1 MPVYEVYDENKN
13 RCIRTDQPR
22 ITIGRIADNQI
33 VIGDKLASRIHCE
46 IRHEG
51 DGYVLRDLQ
60 SRNGTV
66 YNQDPV
72 SEPVELQEGDE
83 IGIGDAAIRFWLSSR
98 NMSRESRKLPL
109 LDIDKARGEK
119 PEHPSRHAH
128 KHPRSSGSHPRRV
141 GLGGHAKM
149 SAAQII
155 EQGEAELF
163 ESSDKSHL
171 ILSDS
176 MIAGGLTLNNILPLN
191 TDGTPA
197 HDKGENAS
205 QISVAMLR
213 LKQILLRA
221 FQFSATDIHIE
232 PREDA
237 VRLRYRIDG
246 TLHHSGLMDHRISK
260 SVLSIV
266 KLLCNLDISK
276 QQVMQDGAFAIQLPN
291 RRIEMRVSLAPVTHG
306 DKMVVR
312 ILDKAMVPGGLD
324 DLGMEPIIYD
334 QVHKL
339 ARRESSMMVICGPTG
354 SGKTTT
360 IYAIMQEMNQED
372 KNIVTIEDPVEYRL
386 DNVTQIQINAKRDVT
401 FTSALKSLLRQDPDV
416 ILIGEIRDEDT
427 AQMAMQSA
435 MTGHLVLTTLHARDS
450 LGSIFRLLDLGVESF
465 LLGSALTAVLS
476 QRLLRKLCP
485 QCKTPVRPSARV
497 LSELGLNELANQ
509 NLYNPVGCSHCLG
522 IGYRGRLP
530 IFEILTMNDQVRE
543 AISYK
548 PTMQQLR
555 QAAGDWIFQ
564 TLQDDASRKIRHG
577 VSSLDEY
584 SGFAVHEGDRQ

>member
-1 MPVYEVYDENKN
+1 MPVYEIHDENKS
-13 RCIRTDQPR
+13 RCLRTHLPR
-22 ITIGRIADNQI
+22 ITIGRIADNHI
-33 VIGDKLASRIHCE
+33 VISDKMASRIHCE
-46 IRHEG
+46 IRQEG
-51 DGYVLRDLQ
+51 DDYVLRDLQ

-66 YNQDPV
+66 YNQSPV
-72 SEPVELQEGDE
+72 KEPIKLQEGDE

-98 NMSRESRKLPL
+98 SMSRESRKFPF
-109 LDIDKARGEK
+109 LDIDEVRGDKPTRSSRRSGLQRSSAPGHAGHQRSGARG
-119 PEHPSRHAH
+119 R
-128 KHPRSSGSHPRRV
+128 
-141 GLGGHAKM
+141 M
-149 SAAQII
+149 STAALI

-163 ESSDKSHL
+163 HSPDTGHL
-171 ILSDS
+171 MLSDAV
-176 MIAGGLTLNNILPLN
+176 IAGGLTLNNILPLN

-197 HDKGENAS
+197 HAKGQDAS

-221 FQFSATDIHIE
+221 YQFTATDIHIE
-232 PREDA
+232 PREDN

-246 TLHHSGLMDHRISK
+246 TLHHSGQMDHRIAK

-276 QQVMQDGAFAIQLPN
+276 QQIMQDGAFAIQLPD
-291 RRIEMRVSLAPVTHG
+291 RRVEMRVSLAPVTHG
-306 DKMVVR
+306 DKMVIR
-312 ILDKAMVPGGLD
+312 ILDKSRVPSGLG

-339 ARRESSMMVICGPTG
+339 ARRESSMMVMCGPTG

-360 IYAIMQEMNQED
+360 IYAVLQEMNQED
-372 KNIVTIEDPVEYRL
+372 KNIVTVEDPVEYRL
-386 DNVTQIQINAKRDVT
+386 NNVTQIQINAKRNVT
-401 FTSALKSLLRQDPDV
+401 FASALKSLLRQDPDV

-427 AQMAMQSA
+427 AQMAVQSA

-465 LLGSALTAVLS
+465 LLGTALTAVLS
-476 QRLLRKLCP
+476 QRLMRRLCP
-485 QCKTPVRPSARV
+485 TCKTPVRPAARR
-497 LSELGLNELANQ
+497 LSELGLGELANQ
-509 NLYNPVGCSHCLG
+509 NLYSPVGCAQCLG

-530 IFEILTMNDQVRE
+530 IFEILTINDQVRE

-555 QAAGDWIFQ
+555 LAAGDWIFQ
-564 TLQDDASRKIRHG
+564 TLQDDAMRKIRQG
-577 VSSLDEY
+577 LSSLEEY
-584 SGFAVHEGDRQ
+584 SSIAVQEGDRQ

>member
-1 MPVYEVYDENKN
+1 MPVYEIHDENKS
-13 RCIRTDQPR
+13 RCVRTDSHR
-22 ITIGRIADNQI
+22 ITIGRISDNQI
-33 VIGDKLASRIHCE
+33 VIGDKMASRIHCE
-46 IRHEG
+46 VRREG
-51 DGYVLRDLQ
+51 ESYILRDLQ

-66 YNQDPV
+66 YNQYPV
-72 SEPVELQEGDE
+72 NEPVELREGDE
-83 IGIGDAAIRFWLSSR
+83 IGIGDAAIRFWISSR
-98 NMSRESRKLPL
+98 KMSRESRKLPL
-109 LDIDKARGEK
+109 LDIDGVRGEK
-119 PEHPSRHAH
+119 PEHPSRRAH
-128 KHPRSSGSHPRRV
+128 KHSRSSDSHV
-141 GLGGHAKM
+141 GRGGTGKHANM

-163 ESSDKSHL
+163 QSSDSGHL

-176 MIAGGLTLNNILPLN
+176 MIAVGLTLNNILPLN

-197 HDKGENAS
+197 HEKGEDAS

-221 FQFSATDIHIE
+221 FQFTSTDIHIE

-246 TLHHSGLMDHRISK
+246 TLHHSGLMDHRIAK

-276 QQVMQDGAFAIQLPN
+276 QQVMQDGAFAIQLPD
-291 RRIEMRVSLAPVTHG
+291 RRVEMRVSLAPVTHG

-312 ILDKAMVPGGLD
+312 ILDKNMAPQGLD
-324 DLGMEPIIYD
+324 GLGMEPIIYD

-339 ARRESSMMVICGPTG
+339 ARRESSMMVMCGPTG

-360 IYAIMQEMNQED
+360 IYAVMQEMNRED
-372 KNIVTIEDPVEYRL
+372 KNIVTVEDPVEYRL
-386 DNVTQIQINAKRDVT
+386 DNVTQIQINPKRDIT

-427 AQMAMQSA
+427 AQMAVQSA

-485 QCKTPVRPSARV
+485 KCKTPVRPSARV
-497 LSELGLNELANQ
+497 LSELGVNDLANEK
-509 NLYNPVGCSHCLG
+509 LFNPVGCSNCLG
-522 IGYRGRLP
+522 IGYRGRIP
-530 IFEILTMNDQVRE
+530 IFEILTMTDQVRE

-555 QAAGDWIFQ
+555 LAAGDWIFQ
-564 TLQDDASRKIRHG
+564 TLQDDAIRKIRHG
-577 VSSLDEY
+577 ISSLEEF
-584 SGFAVHEGDRQ
+584 SAIAVNEGDR